1 MLEKDCNGNPISTFP
16 PCYAFQMIFTA
27 LAPRLIQ
34 SISLNVHNENRALK
48 QLCGDCKYI
57 NRNISSKVRFMHSF
71 SYNCKKTVHR
81 KKNKNKYETKCVIK
95 LYRKLT
101 DKMPDWG

>member
-34 SISLNVHNENRALK
+34 SISRNVHNKNRALK
-48 QLCGDCKYI
+48 ELWEGFPGFIDLTILAVKQQFCTL
-57 NRNISSKVRFMHSF
+57 
-71 SYNCKKTVHR
+71 
-81 KKNKNKYETKCVIK
+81 
-95 LYRKLT
+95 LYRCALSVRAN
-101 DKMPDWG
+101 